1 MKKMIAILCVV
12 VLAASALV
20 GVTTVRSSNRI
31 KDLNSDLSAMQEAM
45 NASLQN
51 IETLTAD
58 VASKTEEIKTLTDDV
73 AAKAAEIETLTAD
86 AAAKA
91 EEIRTLTQQ
100 AAASQEQI
108 ALLTAQAAEAQERID
123 ALTAESAEKTAA
135 IEVLTGELGTAQQK
149 LQMISDMINGVQ
161 PQEETAAPAALPQ
174 VGDVISGFEVKEI
187 RDYPLIGASL
197 VLFEHQQTGALA
209 MYIANS
215 DTNRVFDLVFKTRP
229 TDNTGL
235 PHVFEHATLSGS
247 EKYPSSALWF
257 NLSYQ
262 TYNTYMNAST
272 YDAMTTY
279 PVASLSEAQLLK
291 YADLYTDSCLHP
303 MILQNENIYRTEA
316 WRYRMAS
323 MEDDLTIEGTVY
335 SEMKGAYNINQAAL
349 LNANRLAFPGAAIGL
364 CQGGDPDYIPD
375 MTWDDL
381 KAYHDK
387 FYHPSNSIAYLYG
400 EFSDYAAFLS
410 LLDAAYAPYEKQEFT
425 FEEPDY
431 AAITASVVE
440 KLGFPVTADS
450 STENQSVIY
459 YYIPCPGMKDD
470 PAEAMQMN
478 LMSTLLNNAS
488 SPLMQNLK
496 KALPS
501 GSFSCGVEVAAPD
514 LAYVFVAQN
523 VNENDG
529 ELFKTTVDDT
539 LRALAETGFSQD
551 MMDAV
556 VTSLQLSQRLVGE
569 NENLGVKL
577 IPDIAY
583 SYVTSGNVFDYFEE
597 EKALDSVDEW
607 NKAGVFQAGIT
618 KWLLDKEATALVTT
632 YPVPGGRE
640 EADAALA
647 AKLAEIKAAMSDEE
661 KQAII
666 DFTNNPPADEDA
678 SALVAQLQAV
688 TVESLPEEMKT
699 YPISDET
706 GENGIRRLNVT
717 ADLDGVGRANIYLD
731 ASGVPQEDIL
741 WVKLFSALVGQL
753 DTSAHT
759 KEELDVLTARYLYN
773 GSVNMPVFNQDGAVK
788 PVLRMGWTSLDDDL
802 AAAYDLVYELVYDT
816 QFTDLNKL
824 TEKVSAAKTSLRAS
838 LNSAAYNVSW
848 YRAMAVTSDYYRYV
862 NYTNYL
868 EYYTFLEQVEAAL
881 AENPQS
887 VADKLTAIQASMKNK
902 TNAILSFVG
911 NEASIALNQPLA
923 DAFADKLDA
932 APIEPVAYDLPVPAA
947 REAVI
952 VDSNVQFN
960 GLMADYATLGM
971 EGYDASLNVITTLV
985 SDLYLIPQ
993 LRDQYGVYTPWAGA
1007 IDDYGVYLLTYRD
1020 PNIVETYGVYES
1032 LADQIDARAFD
1043 QETLNGYI
1051 LNAYS
1056 SLAKPQGELTGAL
1069 NAMTAAIEGR
1079 PQDESLT
1086 YMRQLKAVT
1095 PETVSASVELFR
1107 KLAEN
1112 GMRHTTGSAA
1122 AINAHAELYDAILNP
1137 FGAKDNSQ
1145 VTLTDVAEGSEHYEA
1160 VRFVF
1165 ENGLM
1170 APKTE
1175 DTFGVDEEAN
1185 VGDLTYALCILA
1197 GLPVSSPEEAVATL
1211 GQYGIVPADT
1221 DASTALSMRLNDTI
1235 FVAFGQA
1242 VGLGLQADEPNE
1254 TYDNPMTRGEL
1265 AEQIKLFTDLLQ

>member
-45 NASLQN
+45 NTSLQN
-51 IETLTAD
+51 IETLTED
-58 VASKTEEIKTLTDDV
+58 VAAKAEEIKTLTDDV

-91 EEIRTLTQQ
+91 EEIKTLTEQ

-123 ALTAESAEKTAA
+123 TLTAESAEKTAA
-135 IEVLTGELGTAQQK
+135 IETLTGELNSAQQK
-149 LQMISDMINGVQ
+149 LQMISDMINGVE
-161 PQEETAAPAALPQ
+161 PQQDAAPAALPQ
-174 VGDVISGFEVKEI
+174 VGDVVSGFEVKEI
-187 RDYPLIGASL
+187 REFPLIGASL
-197 VLFEHQQTGALA
+197 VLFEHQKTGALA

-215 DTNRVFDLVFKTRP
+215 DTNRVFELVFKTRP
-229 TDNTGL
+229 IDNTGL

-247 EKYPSSALWF
+247 EKYPSAALWF

-262 TYNTYMNAST
+262 TYNTYMNAFT
-272 YDAMTTY
+272 MDAMTGY

-303 MILQNENIYRTEA
+303 MVLQNESIYRTEA

-323 MEDDLTIEGTVY
+323 MEDNLTIEGTVY
-335 SEMKGAYNINQAAL
+335 SEMKGAYDINQAAL
-349 LNANRLAFPGAAIGL
+349 LNANRLAFPGASIGL
-364 CQGGDPDYIPD
+364 SYGGDPDYIPN

-381 KAYHDK
+381 KAYHAK
-387 FYHPSNSIAYLYG
+387 YYHPSNSIAYLYG

-431 AAITASVVE
+431 AALATSVVE

-470 PAEAMQMN
+470 PAEAMQMK

-496 KALPS
+496 KALPT
-501 GSFSCGVEVAAPD
+501 GSFGCGVEVTAPE

-529 ELFKTTVDDT
+529 EIFKTTVDDS
-539 LRALAETGFSQD
+539 LRALAETGFNQD

-556 VTSLQLSQRLVGE
+556 VTSLQLSKRLTGE
-569 NENLGVKL
+569 TEDLGVNL
-577 IPDIAY
+577 IPNIAY
-583 SYVTSGNVFDYFEE
+583 SYVTSGNVFSFFEE
-597 EKALDSVDEW
+597 EEGLDSVDEW
-607 NKAGVFQAGIT
+607 NKAGVFQAGIS

-647 AKLAEIKAAMSDEE
+647 AKLAEIKAGMTDEE

-666 DFTNNPPADEDA
+666 DFTNAPKEDEDA

-688 TVESLPEEMKT
+688 TVESLPEEMKI

-706 GENGIRRLNVT
+706 GENGIRRVNVT
-717 ADLDGVGRANIYLD
+717 ADVDGVGRANIYLD

-753 DTSAHT
+753 DTSAHA

-773 GSVNMPVFNQDGAVK
+773 GSVNMLAFNPDSGVK
-788 PVLRMGWTSLDDDL
+788 PKLRIGWTSLDGDL
-802 AAAYDLVYELVYDT
+802 AAAYDLAYELLFDT
-816 QFTDLNKL
+816 QFTDLAKL
-824 TEKVSAAKTSLRAS
+824 QEKVSAAKTALRAS
-838 LNSAAYNVSW
+838 INSTAYNVAR
-848 YRAMAVTSDYYRYV
+848 YRAMAVASEYYRYV
-862 NYTNYL
+862 NYINYL
-868 EYYTFLEQVEAAL
+868 DYYTFLEQVEAAL
-881 AENPQS
+881 AENPQA

-960 GLMADYATLGM
+960 GLIADFATLGM
-971 EGYDASLNVITTLV
+971 EDYDASLDVITTLV

-1020 PNIVETYGVYES
+1020 PNVAETYGVYES

-1051 LNAYS
+1051 LKAHS
-1056 SLAKPQGELTGAL
+1056 SLAKPQGELSGAL
-1069 NAMTAAIEGR
+1069 NALVAAINGR
-1079 PQDESLT
+1079 PQDQNLT
-1086 YMRQLKAVT
+1086 YMRQLKAVS
-1095 PETVSASVELFR
+1095 PETVSASAELFR
-1107 KLAEN
+1107 KLAKSGVRE
-1112 GMRHTTGSAA
+1112 TVGSAG
-1122 AINAHAELYDAILNP
+1122 AINAHAELFDAILNP
-1137 FGAKDNSQ
+1137 FGVKDNTQ
-1145 VTLTDVAEGSEHYEA
+1145 VELTDVVEGSEHYEA

-1170 APKTE
+1170 APKAE
-1175 DTFGVDEEAN
+1175 DTFGVEEEAN
-1185 VGDLTYALCILA
+1185 VGDLTYALCQIA
-1197 GLPVSSPEEAVATL
+1197 GLPVASGEEAVATL
-1211 GQYGIVPADT
+1211 AQFGIMPAG
-1221 DASTALSMRLNDTI
+1221 ASAATPLSMRLNDTI

-1242 VGLGLQADEPNE
+1242 VGLGLTADEPNE

-1265 AEQIKLFTDLLQ
+1265 AEQIKLFADLLQ